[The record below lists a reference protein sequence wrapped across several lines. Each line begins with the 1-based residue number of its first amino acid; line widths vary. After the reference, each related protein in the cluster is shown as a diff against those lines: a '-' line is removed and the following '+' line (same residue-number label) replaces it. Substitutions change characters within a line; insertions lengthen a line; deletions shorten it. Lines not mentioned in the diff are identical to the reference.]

1 LRLTLVGCEEVHIW
15 KKIWF
20 RLKAAAKQIW
30 RRPYPSKISRSM
42 KRKASNE
49 ERKERKERGE
59 NAAASRKQVR
69 DENTAYGSRADARIL
84 LVSLVTS

>member
-15 KKIWF
+15 KKKWF

-49 ERKERKERGE
+49 ERKERGERRERGCITQ
-59 NAAASRKQVR
+59 AS
-69 DENTAYGSRADARIL
+69 TG
-84 LVSLVTS
+84 